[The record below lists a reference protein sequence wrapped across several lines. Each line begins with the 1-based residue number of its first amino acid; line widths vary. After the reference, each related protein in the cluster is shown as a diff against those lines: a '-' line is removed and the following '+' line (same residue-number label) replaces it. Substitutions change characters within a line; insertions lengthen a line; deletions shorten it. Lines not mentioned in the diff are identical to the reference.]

1 LREKKAEVTLG
12 QAAKLIESEGSPVSL
27 IKTNKTGFLVDSL
40 RELEE
45 SADMIVLGKRGEN
58 AKFATEH
65 LGSTMERV
73 ARAATK
79 PCFVASREF
88 RPIESVLISY
98 DDAPSSRKDVEF
110 VKRSSMFSGA
120 RIHLVTVSPNER
132 GQEHLKVLKEAE
144 LYLREA
150 GHPLTCQMLHGD
162 TAPSVIDYVKE
173 NEIDMLVMGA
183 YGLTRIRRLIIG
195 SSTTEM
201 LRGCQLPTLLF
212 R

>member
-98 DDAPSSRKDVEF
+98 DDALSSRKDVEF